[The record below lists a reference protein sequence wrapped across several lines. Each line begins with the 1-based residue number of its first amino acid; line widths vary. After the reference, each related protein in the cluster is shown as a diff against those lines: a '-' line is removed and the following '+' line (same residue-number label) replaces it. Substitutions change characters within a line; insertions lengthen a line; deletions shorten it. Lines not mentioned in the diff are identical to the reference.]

1 MHERK
6 QEQEILPES
15 EDTFKKGNIYTK
27 NHKFVPKQIEVLFK
41 DPLLYTLMTTASRH
55 WKNQI
60 TIRCS

>member
-15 EDTFKKGNIYTK
+15 EDTFKKGNIYRK
-27 NHKFVPKQIEVLFK
+27 NHVPKQIEVLFK

-55 WKNQI
+55 
-60 TIRCS
+60 

>member
-41 DPLLYTLMTTASRH
+41 DPLYIYTLMTTASRH
-55 WKNQI
+55 
-60 TIRCS
+60 

>member
-15 EDTFKKGNIYTK
+15 EGTFKKGNIYTK

-41 DPLLYTLMTTASRH
+41 DPLYIYTLMTTASR
-55 WKNQI
+55 N
-60 TIRCS
+60 